1 MWQLYWTQQPTRAL
15 WGKKSTSSTISYIE
29 GQAYI
34 YLEPAPQTTSLTTTV
49 TYNEQ
54 ELILSLKAKD
64 EQSFSYL
71 YDNYSGALYSIVLQ
85 ILPDKEL
92 AGDVL
97 QEVFVN
103 IWRKIDTYDNTKGRL
118 FTWMLNVARNLAIDM
133 LRSKAYQNNQKN
145 QDLPDSV
152 YFDKGG
158 AVTQQNVDNIGLRK
172 IVAKLKA
179 EHRVLIDLAYFK
191 GYTHEEIA
199 EIESL
204 PLGTVKT
211 RIRTALTQLRA
222 YLK

>member
-1 MWQLYWTQQPTRAL
+1 LNN
-15 WGKKSTSSTISYIE
+15 
-29 GQAYI
+29 
-34 YLEPAPQTTSLTTTV
+34 TV

-54 ELILSLKAKD
+54 ELVLSLKAKD
-64 EQSFSYL
+64 QQSFSYL

-85 ILPDKEL
+85 VVADKDL
-92 AGDVL
+92 ANDVL

-103 IWRKIDTYDNTKGRL
+103 IWRKIESYDPTKGRL

-133 LRSKAYQNNQKN
+133 VRSKAYQNSQKN
-145 QDLPDSV
+145 QSLPDGEF
-152 YFDKGG
+152 FDKGS
-158 AVTQQNVDNIGLRK
+158 VNSLLSMDNIGLKK
-172 IVAKLKA
+172 IVNKLKT

-211 RIRTALTQLRA
+211 RIRSALTQLRE